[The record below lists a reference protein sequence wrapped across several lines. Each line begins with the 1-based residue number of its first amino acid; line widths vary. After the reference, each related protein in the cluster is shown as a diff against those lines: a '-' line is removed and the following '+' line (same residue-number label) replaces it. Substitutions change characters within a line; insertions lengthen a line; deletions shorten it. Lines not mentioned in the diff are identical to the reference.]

1 MADESGAQA
10 AQLNDENDNSILLLY
25 THETVA
31 KERDPAVT

>member
-25 THETVA
+25 THEE
-31 KERDPAVT
+31 ERDPAVT